1 MCIIYYLA
9 TRSLF
14 CSRLAK
20 AIFFFHFSV
29 DEGSIVENEN
39 GNQLEG
45 TTSDPSNSRM
55 KRNAII
61 PEEVLLTNMNQNKKP
76 RVTLNERMTSI
87 LGDPIDESE
96 NSQEISDESIQEMLD
111 DIS

>member
-1 MCIIYYLA
+1 MIKQL
-9 TRSLF
+9 TN
-14 CSRLAK
+14 
-20 AIFFFHFSV
+20 FFFFQLSV
-29 DEGSIVENEN
+29 DEGSIVEAEN
-39 GNQLEG
+39 VNQLEG
-45 TTSDPSNSRM
+45 TTSDPSNRRM

-76 RVTLNERMTSI
+76 RVTLNDRMTSI